1 MAYIRSAAVLAA
13 ALLVVL
19 STPARAA
26 CVRNADGV
34 FEDVACA
41 SDAYAKA
48 DKQLNL
54 VYQQLL
60 KQSDEEAQKKLRAA
74 QRAWLAYR
82 DANASFVYAI
92 EGDGSAGRMV
102 AANQLE
108 QATLARVKEL
118 RSWLHSNR

>member
-1 MAYIRSAAVLAA
+1 MATLRAAI
-13 ALLVVL
+13 ALTVVL
-19 STPARAA
+19 LTAVSTPAAAA
-26 CVRNADGV
+26 CARNAHGV

-48 DKQLNL
+48 DKELNL

-82 DANASFVYAI
+82 DANASFVYMV

-108 QATLARVKEL
+108 QATIARTKEL
-118 RSWLHSNR
+118 RSWLR